1 MEKQKTLILASK
13 SPRRIE
19 ILTSLGYEFETIP
32 AVKDEIV
39 DFSLEKS
46 VMTEHTAEAKARE
59 IIEEYPHK
67 VLNAGVIGMD
77 TVVVFGNEVL
87 QKPKS
92 EQNQREM
99 LKKLSGKH
107 HEVYTGYCLF
117 ITDENGKIAEKI
129 CGAEKSRVL
138 FNELSDLKIEEYVK
152 SGLGLD
158 KAGGYGIQDEFD
170 LVSSVE
176 GSVYNVIGFPKEL
189 FEKLLKKY
197 DFKKSE
203 RR

>member
-19 ILTSLGYEFETIP
+19 ILSSLGYRFGIIP
-32 AVKDEIV
+32 AIKDEIV

-46 VMTEHTAEAKARE
+46 VMTERTAEAKARE
-59 IIEEYPHK
+59 IIEEYPQK
-67 VLNAGVIGMD
+67 VLNAGIIGMD

-92 EQNQREM
+92 EQDQREM
-99 LKKLSGKH
+99 LKKLSGRH

-117 ITDENGKIAEKI
+117 ITDESGKITEKI

-138 FNELSDLKIEEYVK
+138 FNELSDSKIEGYVK

-170 LVSSVE
+170 LVKSVE

-189 FEKLLKKY
+189 FEELLKKY
-197 DFKKSE
+197 DFKKI
-203 RR
+203 